1 MSKSTRKR
9 IKRLHLDLPGK
20 PKPPKSAMSLWLVE
34 ARQKIVS
41 GNSNADNK
49 EIANICG
56 KLWNALPPNEKA
68 AWKLKAKE
76 EHQRHNIEYKEWES
90 RPDIVEVVKQE
101 DRRSGH

>member
-56 KLWNALPPNEKA
+56 KLWNALPQDEKA
-68 AWKLKAKE
+68 MWKLKARE
-76 EHQRHNIEYKEWES
+76 EAQRHHMEYKEWE
-90 RPDIVEVVKQE
+90 IFNGKQLGVGYTL
-101 DRRSGH
+101 SH